1 MDNVVA
7 GSETMIKELEERV
20 RVILDFILAPWD
32 LNVTTI
38 IGFLKY
44 VPMHYSDQITCIAQ
58 FSGEWQDN
66 STK

>member
-1 MDNVVA
+1 MEK
-7 GSETMIKELEERV
+7 SES
-20 RVILDFILAPWD
+20 DFGLSFGTFAV

-58 FSGEWQDN
+58 SSGE
-66 STK
+66 